1 MRIEKIDQQLLL
13 WNLKKKKTPLSTQ
26 QLNETFDLEIEI
38 LLSIPDL
45 ISRHFPRFLKNDQEQ
60 SEKLT

>member
-13 WNLKKKKTPLSTQ
+13 WNLKKTPLSTQ